1 MDGSG
6 VTRGA
11 LHGSHWGAFYPLPRD
26 GRVVGVEPFDRDPDP
41 SAILQSI
48 PAALEHRSRVRRPML
63 RLNFEDAAARG
74 LNTGS
79 IARIFNDRGA
89 CLASVV
95 VSPEIRQSI
104 VQISTG
110 AWYDPEAWAESGRPG
125 ATHLERHGNPN
136 VLTLDKGTSRLA
148 QGPSAQTALVEI
160 ERFEGELPAMEAFEP
175 PV

>member
-11 LHGSHWGAFYPLPRD
+11 LHGSHWGAFYPLLRD
-26 GRVVGVEPFDRDPDP
+26 GRVVG
-41 SAILQSI
+41 S
-48 PAALEHRSRVRRPML
+48 
-63 RLNFEDAAARG
+63 
-74 LNTGS
+74 
-79 IARIFNDRGA
+79 
-89 CLASVV
+89 
-95 VSPEIRQSI
+95 
-104 VQISTG
+104 
-110 AWYDPEAWAESGRPG
+110 
-125 ATHLERHGNPN
+125 